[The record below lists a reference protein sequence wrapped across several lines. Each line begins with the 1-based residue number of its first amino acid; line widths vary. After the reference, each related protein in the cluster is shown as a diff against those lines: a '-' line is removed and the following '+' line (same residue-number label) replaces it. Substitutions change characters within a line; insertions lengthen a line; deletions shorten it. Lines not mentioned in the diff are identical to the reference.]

1 MICSTTYRSAL
12 SLAGAM
18 IMTLGTFSMLQASA
32 PWESHRSEIVR
43 YHDTDLNR
51 PANATRVYAR
61 IHSAAEKVC
70 EPLGKGLAA
79 RAQFEACVEGAIADA
94 VAKVNRPELDAVH
107 SATIGGWR
115 VASERSANPRA

>member
-32 PWESHRSEIVR
+32 PWESHRSELVR
-43 YHDTDLNR
+43 YHDADLNQ
-51 PANATRVYAR
+51 AADATRLYAR
-61 IHSAAEKVC
+61 IHAAAEKVC
-70 EPLGKGLAA
+70 APLGKGIAA
-79 RAQFEACVEGAIADA
+79 HVQFEACIAGAVADA
-94 VAKVNRPELDAVH
+94 VSKVNRPELDAVH

-115 VASERSANPRA
+115 VASERAANPRA